1 MQTSTLQGEECSH
14 MQNSSETS
22 CLDRKD
28 LQDHRVH
35 LLARSFVV
43 LIPKIPQTRR
53 TCIPLTWLDYPTTR
67 AAPGLQPQSDSRKDD
82 TGREGGRTP
91 NLSRC
96 SRN

>member
-35 LLARSFVV
+35 LLARSFVA
-43 LIPKIPQTRR
+43 LIPEIPQTRR
-53 TCIPLTWLDYPTTR
+53 TCIPLTWLDYPLMR
-67 AAPGLQPQSDSRKDD
+67 AAPGLQPRSDSKKDD
-82 TGREGGRTP
+82 MGREGGRTP